1 MNTLQKALK
10 RKLDCFLI
18 SLCGEEDLKDK
29 YNMAYIILRGKLTPR
44 FLYVHEKELY
54 ELGYSLDEIVEGK
67 VCIITKSD
75 TDYKNC
81 KCICYTKD
89 SCDIENAEVIVIS
102 GKVHCTNCNVTVLH
116 TKLLCAFNS
125 IVHVEDGVRIIT
137 NKCKVYIHFCEILH
151 LQDSKCIAVQ
161 VDEVDVDDSFLS
173 IQQANLI
180 EVYGRSNVKAKWQSV
195 VNAYV
200 AISGTIKLYHE
211 SFIRVQENNKLNIKL
226 FDKSQM
232 MYI

>member
-10 RKLDCFLI
+10 RKLDCFLVG
-18 SLCGEEDLKDK
+18 LCKDEDLKDK

-44 FLYVHEKELY
+44 FLYTHEKELY
-54 ELGYSLDEIVEGK
+54 ELGYSLNKVVKGK
-67 VCIITKSD
+67 VCIITKSGAE
-75 TDYKNC
+75 YKNC
-81 KCICYTKD
+81 ECICYTKD
-89 SCDIENAEVIVIS
+89 SCDVENAEVTVIS
-102 GKVHCTNCNVTVLH
+102 GKVYCVDCNVTVFH
-116 TKLLCAFNS
+116 AKLLCAFNS

-137 NKCKVYIHFCEILH
+137 NKCKVYLHYCENLH

-180 EVYGRSNVKAKWQSV
+180 EVYGHSNVKAKWQSV

-200 AISGTIKLYHE
+200 VTGGTIKLYHE
-211 SFIRVQENNKLNIKL
+211 SFIRMNKNNKLNVKL
-226 FDKSQM
+226 YDKSQM

>member
-10 RKLDCFLI
+10 RKLDHFLF
-18 SLCGEEDLKDK
+18 SSCEEDDLKNR
-29 YNMAYIILRGKLTPR
+29 YNFAWIIFRGKLSPR
-44 FLYVHEKELY
+44 FLYTHKEELY

-75 TDYKNC
+75 IDYKNC

-89 SCDIENAEVIVIS
+89 SCDIESAEVIVIS

-161 VDEVDVDDSFLS
+161 ADEVDVDDSFLS

>member
-10 RKLDCFLI
+10 RKLDCFFI
-18 SLCGEEDLKDK
+18 SLCGEEDLKNK
-29 YNMAYIILRGKLTPR
+29 YNMAYIILRNKLTPR
-44 FLYVHEKELY
+44 FLYIHEKELY
-54 ELGYSLDEIVEGK
+54 ELGYSLDKVVEGK

-75 TDYKNC
+75 TKYKNC
-81 KCICYTKD
+81 ECICYTKY
-89 SCDIENAEVIVIS
+89 SCEVENGNVITIS
-102 GKVHCTNCNVTVLH
+102 GRIYCDNCNVTVLYA
-116 TKLLCAFNS
+116 KQLFACNS

-137 NKCKVYIHFCEILH
+137 NKCKVYLHYCESLY

-161 VDEVDVDDSFLS
+161 VDEVDVEDSFLS
-173 IQQANLI
+173 IRQANLM

-200 AISGTIKLYHE
+200 AIGGTIKLYHE
-211 SFIRVQENNKLNIKL
+211 SFIRVNKNNKLNVKL
-226 FDKSQM
+226 YDKSQM